1 MTARAQPPSQVPI
14 DPYDPEFQQ
23 APFGAY
29 ARLRAVQPVA
39 QVAGQQWYAVA
50 SMALVREVLQDPV
63 TYVNSGVAVRRSE
76 PPAEIAEELAAIRAR
91 GLPYRPALGLNDGAA
106 HARYRRLVNRAFT
119 PRALAW
125 MEPLVK
131 ATAQELAEALPDDEV
146 VDVIAAVTRPLP
158 IWAVLR
164 IFGMSDD
171 RRADVERWSAAAT
184 ASLGSRPAP
193 EDWLTAERDVLDFQ
207 QQIALELDDRRAH
220 PGDDLLSTLVAAP
233 AGEEPLG
240 NGDLVWLVREL
251 LVAGNETTT
260 RTLAEIVHQLDRVP
274 GGWAAL
280 RDDPG
285 RVGRVVEEGLRLS
298 SPALGMFR
306 RATRTV
312 ELGGVVVPEGSAL
325 FLAFV
330 SANRDEQV
338 FDDADA
344 FEPDRARL
352 REHVAFGHGIHV
364 CIGAGL
370 ARMEA
375 SAALTALAGCVDAL
389 DVQTDVPLRYLPSFL
404 LRGLVELPVRVRRRS
419 AGTG

>member
-1 MTARAQPPSQVPI
+1 MTL
-14 DPYDPEFQQ
+14 DPYDPGFQQ
-23 APFGAY
+23 QPFGTY
-29 ARLRAVQPVA
+29 VRLRATEPVA
-39 QVAGQQWYAVA
+39 RVAGQQWYAVT

-63 TYVNSGVAVRRSE
+63 TYANGGVGVRRSE
-76 PPAEIAEELAAIRAR
+76 PPPEIAAELAAIRAK
-91 GLPYRPALGLNDGAA
+91 GLPYRPALGVNDPPS
-106 HARYRRLVNRAFT
+106 HTRYRRLVNRAFT

-125 MEPLVK
+125 MEPLVG
-131 ATAQELAEALPDDEV
+131 ATAQELADALPDGEV

-184 ASLGSRPAP
+184 ASLGSRLSAD
-193 EDWLTAERDVLDFQ
+193 DWLTAERDGLDFQ
-207 QQIALELDDRRAH
+207 QQISLELDDRRAH
-220 PGDDLLSTLVAAP
+220 PGDDLLSALVAAP
-233 AGEEPLG
+233 PGEDPMG

-274 GGWAAL
+274 GGWAGL
-280 RDDPG
+280 RDDRD

-298 SPALGMFR
+298 SPALGLFR

-312 ELGGVVVPEGSAL
+312 ELGGVVVPEGAAL
-325 FLAFV
+325 FLAYG

-338 FDDADA
+338 FDDPDA
-344 FEPDRARL
+344 FDPDRARL

-375 SAALTALAGCVDAL
+375 AAALTALADCVDAL
-389 DVQTDVPLRYLPSFL
+389 EVQTDVPLCYLPSFL
-404 LRGLVELPVRVRRRS
+404 LRGLVELPVRVRRR
-419 AGTG
+419 APGTG